1 MTKVEYQTQ
10 INAPVQKV
18 YEYYTDP
25 NNIQEAWPRDI
36 IKESKDVSGSKNE
49 EGSEMRVK
57 GQYMGKEEEM
67 RLQIVDKEQ
76 NRRLVTQQVQ
86 GPFKKW
92 ESIQE
97 FQASDGRTTHIRH
110 TIDYELPTTGKIA
123 NMLSGS
129 QADNKMRE
137 GLHQAAQSVKQKLE
151 SSKAGIE

>member
-1 MTKVEYQTQ
+1 MK
-10 INAPVQKV
+10 
-18 YEYYTDP
+18 
-25 NNIQEAWPRDI
+25 
-36 IKESKDVSGSKNE
+36 IKGK
-49 EGSEMRVK
+49 
-57 GQYMGKEEEM
+57 YMGKEEKM
-67 RLQIVDKEQ
+67 RLQVVDKEQ

-97 FQASDGRTTHIRH
+97 FQDNDSRTTRIRH

-137 GLHQAAQSVKQKLE
+137 GLQQG
-151 SSKAGIE
+151 SSKSKAKVGIT